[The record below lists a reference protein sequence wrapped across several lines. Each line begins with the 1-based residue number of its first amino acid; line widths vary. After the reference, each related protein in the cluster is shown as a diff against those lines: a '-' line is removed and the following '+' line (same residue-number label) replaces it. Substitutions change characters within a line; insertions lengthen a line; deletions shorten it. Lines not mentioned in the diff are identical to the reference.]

1 MKNKKVKI
9 AQYIGVIQ
17 DGGAETLVKDY
28 ALLLDKNLFDVIII
42 TRWRGFDS
50 ANYKILEKTGIRM
63 ISIYPNNNPIFK
75 AFNRILGKFYIPY
88 KLYKIIQQEKVEIL
102 HGHLPL
108 LHNISPISN
117 KIRNIRIF
125 YTCHNLPTLL
135 LSGKRKKEGIAARY
149 LLKNN
154 QFQIIALHDDMR
166 KEINEMFDID
176 NTVVIRNG
184 IDFRRFQNISESK
197 ENIRKFL
204 GIPDNVYVI
213 GHIGRF
219 NDQKNHDF
227 LIDIFSEVCKKR
239 DDAFLLLIGSGEL
252 MNTVKAKIDRLNLTD
267 KVLILSHRSDI
278 PQLLKS
284 MDVFVFP
291 SKFEGLGI
299 ALIEAQVAGLRC
311 IISDTV
317 PKEAFKTELA
327 VPVSLGESPERWAE
341 IILNDSVIGKAYGN
355 LNEYDMNMEIKRLEK
370 LYLGELHD

>member
-1 MKNKKVKI
+1 MKIKV
-9 AQYIGVIQ
+9 AQYIGAIQ

-28 ALLLDKNLFDVIII
+28 AFLLDKDLFDVIII
-42 TRWRGFDS
+42 TRWRGYDS
-50 ANYKILEKTGIRM
+50 ANYKILEKSGIRM
-63 ISIYPNNNPIFK
+63 ISIYPNNNLIFK

-88 KLYKIIQQEKVEIL
+88 KLYKIIQQEKVKVL
-102 HGHLPL
+102 HGHLEL

-117 KIRNIRIF
+117 KIRNIKIF

-166 KEINEMFDID
+166 REINEMFDID

-184 IDFRRFQNISESK
+184 IDFRRFQNVYESK
-197 ENIRKFL
+197 SSIRKCL
-204 GIPDNVYVI
+204 GIPDNAFVI

-219 NDQKNHDF
+219 SNQKNHDF

-278 PQLLKS
+278 PQLLKA

-291 SKFEGLGI
+291 SKYEGLSVT
-299 ALIEAQVAGLRC
+299 LVEAQVSGLKC
-311 IISDTV
+311 IVSDRVNRETIMLDTTV
-317 PKEAFKTELA
+317 LLSIDDSPKKWCET
-327 VPVSLGESPERWAE
+327 
-341 IILNDSVIGKAYGN
+341 ILNPLIKGRAYSN
-355 LNEYDMNMEIKRLEK
+355 IEDYDINKEIKRLEK
-370 LYLGELHD
+370 LYLGELNE

>member
-1 MKNKKVKI
+1 MKIKV
-9 AQYIGVIQ
+9 AQYIGAIQ

-28 ALLLDKNLFDVIII
+28 ALLLDKNLFDIIII
-42 TRWRGFDS
+42 TRWRGYDS
-50 ANYKILEKTGIRM
+50 ANYKILDKSGIRM
-63 ISIYPNNNPIFK
+63 ISIYPNNNIIFK
-75 AFNRILGKFYIPY
+75 VFNRVLGKFYIPY
-88 KLYKIIQQEKVEIL
+88 KLYKIIQQEKVKVL
-102 HGHLPL
+102 HGHLEL

-117 KIRNIRIF
+117 KIRNIKLF

-135 LSGKRKKEGIAARY
+135 LSGKCIKEGIAARY

-184 IDFRRFQNISESK
+184 IDFRRFQNVYESK
-197 ENIRKFL
+197 SSIRKCL
-204 GIPDNVYVI
+204 GIPDNAYVI

-219 NDQKNHDF
+219 SDQKNHDF

-252 MNTVKAKIDRLNLTD
+252 MNTIKAKIDRLNLTD

-299 ALIEAQVAGLRC
+299 VLIEAQVAGLRC
-311 IISDTV
+311 IVSDAV
-317 PKEAFKTELA
+317 PKEAFKTEL
-327 VPVSLGESPERWAE
+327 VIPVSLGESPEKWAE
-341 IILNDSVIGKAYGN
+341 ITLDVSVIGKANGN
-355 LNEYDMNMEIKRLEK
+355 LNEYDMNKEIKRLGN
-370 LYLGELHD
+370 LYLSILND

>member
-1 MKNKKVKI
+1 MKIKV
-9 AQYIGVIQ
+9 AQYIGAIQ

-28 ALLLDKNLFDVIII
+28 ALLLDKDLFDVIII
-42 TRWRGFDS
+42 TRWRGYDS
-50 ANYKILEKTGIRM
+50 ANYKILENSGIRM
-63 ISIYPNNNPIFK
+63 ISIYPNNNLIFK

-88 KLYKIIQQEKVEIL
+88 KLYKIIQQEKVKVL
-102 HGHLPL
+102 HGHLEL

-117 KIRNIRIF
+117 KIRNIKIF
-125 YTCHNLPTLL
+125 YTCHNLPALL
-135 LSGKRKKEGIAARY
+135 LSGKCKKEGIAARY

-166 KEINEMFDID
+166 REINEMFDID

-184 IDFRRFQNISESK
+184 INFRRFQNVYESK
-197 ENIRKFL
+197 SSIRKCL
-204 GIPDNVYVI
+204 GIPDNAFVI

-219 NDQKNHDF
+219 SNQKNHDF

-278 PQLLKS
+278 PQLLKA

-291 SKFEGLGI
+291 SKYEGLSVT
-299 ALIEAQVAGLRC
+299 LVEAQVSGLKC
-311 IISDTV
+311 IVSDRVNRETIMLDTTV
-317 PKEAFKTELA
+317 LLSIDDSPKKWCET
-327 VPVSLGESPERWAE
+327 
-341 IILNDSVIGKAYGN
+341 ILNPLIKGRAYSN
-355 LNEYDMNMEIKRLEK
+355 IEDYDINKEIKRLEK
-370 LYLGELHD
+370 LYLGELNE